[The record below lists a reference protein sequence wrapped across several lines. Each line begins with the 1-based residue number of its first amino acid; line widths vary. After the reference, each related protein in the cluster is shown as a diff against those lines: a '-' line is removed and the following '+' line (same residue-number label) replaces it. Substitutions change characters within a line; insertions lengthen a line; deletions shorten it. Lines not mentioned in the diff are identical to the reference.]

1 MWKGDYIN
9 LGAGAECGIYR
20 SGFIGDLIQI
30 DGEPIHYDVDRDYVL
45 PMTLK
50 LSLNGVEVYDWQ
62 PDEPQWWI
70 TGFNPAFKGAQED
83 DLTVEVTIDFSEHP
97 DLWEAFYAK
106 YYKEEDENPE
116 WLFYPNEMKAL
127 RIWGTTQGDVE

>member
-1 MWKGDYIN
+1 VERAGEPLLTLSKYLLGVAQMQKGDYIN

-30 DGEPIHYDVDRDYVL
+30 DGEPIHYEVDRDYVL

-62 PDEPQWWI
+62 PDEP
-70 TGFNPAFKGAQED
+70 
-83 DLTVEVTIDFSEHP
+83 
-97 DLWEAFYAK
+97 
-106 YYKEEDENPE
+106 
-116 WLFYPNEMKAL
+116 
-127 RIWGTTQGDVE
+127 

>member
-20 SGFIGDLIQI
+20 NGFIGDLIQI
-30 DGEPIHYDVDRDYVL
+30 DGKPIHYDVDRDYVL

-50 LSLNGVEVYDWQ
+50 LSLNGVEVYDRQ

-70 TGFNPAFKGAQED
+70 TGFNPAFKGVQEG
-83 DLTVEVTIDFSEHP
+83 DLTAEVTITFRDEEDP
-97 DLWEAFYAK
+97 ERDAVLEGLWEAFYGK
-106 YYKEEDENPE
+106 
-116 WLFYPNEMKAL
+116 
-127 RIWGTTQGDVE
+127 